1 MKVDDLILQL
11 QDLINDAKSMP
22 FSGGKVLV
30 SSDEVYDIIDQIQ
43 DAMPAEVRQAKN
55 IVADRKQ
62 ILTEANRESES
73 IIHAAEERRKSMLN
87 QNEIVREA
95 QARAREIIED
105 AKQKSLQIRKATSN
119 YVDNIMKRTEE
130 TLTGVIKKTDES
142 LNAQLDEV
150 RKTRAG
156 IANSQKKKDYTSYSI
171 CRGDDSIRPHA
182 FKKGDKER
190 EP

>member
-62 ILTEANRESES
+62 ILTEENRESES

-156 IANSQKKKDYTSYSI
+156 IANSQKKKD
-171 CRGDDSIRPHA
+171 
-182 FKKGDKER
+182 
-190 EP
+190 